1 MNPTAAIDL
10 DFPAFI
16 ARREEGSRQHFDGK
30 TTDYCFSL
38 DLKLRKRLA
47 AIKPLVLASK
57 SILSVTLAIQKQILA
72 MKGILIGPQQYPH
85 IYAMAQDCAE
95 RLGIGVPQVF
105 ILYNPMINAYTL
117 ATEESGDMVVIHS
130 SLVDACTP
138 AELKFIIGHECGHIH
153 NLHSVYNNLGIA
165 LSNVG
170 LQAIASNIPGAG
182 AVLKLLA
189 GGLGLF
195 LNSWSR
201 CAEASCDRAGL
212 ICCGDLDTAR
222 YALAKL
228 ASGGGQSLRDINIDE
243 YVKQLET
250 TQSTPVRLWE
260 AALSHPIVTKR
271 IAMVRIFRQC
281 EVLFS
286 WRPEMRNDQPAI
298 SREDADAQCEQIAR
312 VFWGLG
318 GKN

>member
-16 ARREEGSRQHFDGK
+16 SRREESSRQHFDGK

-38 DLKLRKRLA
+38 DLKMRKRLA

-57 SILSVTLAIQKQILA
+57 SILSVTLAIQKQLLA
-72 MKGILIGPQQYPH
+72 MQGVMVGPQQYPE
-85 IYAMAQDCAE
+85 IYKMAQDNAE
-95 RLGIGVPQVF
+95 ILGIGIPQIY
-105 ILYNPMINAYTL
+105 ILYHPIINAYTL
-117 ATEESGDMVVIHS
+117 ATEEAGDMIVIHS
-130 SLVDACTP
+130 ALVEACTP
-138 AELKFIIGHECGHIH
+138 SELKFIVGHECGHIH
-153 NLHSVYNNLGIA
+153 NLHSVFNNIGISMKSA
-165 LSNVG
+165 V
-170 LQAIASNIPGAG
+170 LQTLARKIPGGA
-182 AVLKLLA
+182 AVLALLE

-201 CAEASCDRAGL
+201 CAEASSDRAGL

-228 ASGGGQSLRDINIDE
+228 STGGGDNLRNINVDE

-250 TQSTPVRLWE
+250 TQNTPVRLYE
-260 AALSHPIVTKR
+260 AVMSHPIVTKR
-271 IAMVRIFRQC
+271 LAMLRVFRQC
-281 EVLFS
+281 DVLFS
-286 WRPEMRNDQPAI
+286 WRPEMRNDQPSI
-298 SREDADAQCEQIAR
+298 SRSIADQQCEQIAS
-312 VFWGLG
+312 VFFRG

>member
-1 MNPTAAIDL
+1 MNPTAAVDL

-16 ARREEGSRQHFDGK
+16 SRREESSRQHFDGK

-47 AIKPLVLASK
+47 TMKPLVLASK
-57 SILSVTLAIQKQILA
+57 AILSVTLAIQKQMLA
-72 MKGILIGPQQYPH
+72 MKGIVVGPQQYPE
-85 IYAMAQDCAE
+85 IYATAQDCAE
-95 RLGIGVPQVF
+95 RLGIGVPQVY
-105 ILYNPMINAYTL
+105 ILYNPVINAYTL
-117 ATEESGDMVVIHS
+117 ATEESGDMIVIHS
-130 SLVDACTP
+130 SLVEACTP

-165 LSNVG
+165 LSNAG
-170 LQAIASNIPGAG
+170 LQTIAKNIPGG
-182 AVLKLLA
+182 AAVVSLLA

-228 ASGGGQSLRDINIDE
+228 ASGGGQVLSQINIDE
-243 YVKQLET
+243 YVKQLES
-250 TQSTPVRLWE
+250 TQNTPVRLWE
-260 AALSHPIVTKR
+260 AVLSHPIVTKR
-271 IAMVRIFRQC
+271 IAMLRVFRQC

-286 WRPEMRNDQPAI
+286 WRPEMRNDQPSI
-298 SREDADAQCEQIAR
+298 SRSIADQQCEQIAR
-312 VFWGLG
+312 VFFGG